1 MALPL
6 MWLWF
11 RALNCEEGACVEVAS
26 AGDGIA
32 MRDSKDLDG
41 PMLRFTRA
49 EWAAFLGGAKAGDFD
64 HLA

>member
-6 MWLWF
+6 IWLWL
-11 RALNCEEGACVEVAS
+11 RASCEDGSCVEVAS
-26 AGDGIA
+26 AGDGVA
-32 MRDSKDLDG
+32 MRDSKNQDG
-41 PMLRFTRA
+41 PILQFTRA

>member
-1 MALPL
+1 MVLPL
-6 MWLWF
+6 LWWF

-26 AGDGIA
+26 AGDGVA
-32 MRDSKDLDG
+32 MRDSKDQDG

-49 EWAAFLGGAKAGDFD
+49 EWTAFLGGAKAGDFD

>member
-1 MALPL
+1 MAIPL
-6 MWLWF
+6 MFWWF
-11 RALNCEEGACVEVAS
+11 RAFCEDGACVEVAS

-32 MRDSKDLDG
+32 MRDSKDQDG

-49 EWAAFLGGAKAGDFD
+49 EWAAFLTGAKAGDFD

>member
-6 MWLWF
+6 WFWF
-11 RALNCEEGACVEVAS
+11 RARLCEDGACVEVAQ
-26 AGDGIA
+26 ADGDVA
-32 MRDSKDLDG
+32 VRDSKHREG

-49 EWAAFLGGAKAGDFD
+49 EWAVFLGGAKAGDFD

>member
-26 AGDGIA
+26 AGDGVA

-49 EWAAFLGGAKAGDFD
+49 EWTAFLGGAKAGDFD

>member
-32 MRDSKDLDG
+32 MRDSKDLEG